1 MAEGAKDSCVISPRA
16 VMTID
21 LDELAEELSEFED
34 KKKAKSSSPLQDR
47 VIAGFE
53 EINRFVDEHE
63 RIPQNIEGRDI
74 FERLYAVRLKE
85 IRKLEVS
92 SELLSEIDSHGLLLI
107 EDDSDQML
115 DEDLDEDD
123 LLAELETDFGE
134 TELSQLTHVRSS
146 AEKRAAEEIANRTI
160 CQDFDQFAPLFKSVQ
175 ADIKSGMRPVVPF
188 GKDAKV
194 EQGDF
199 FIVDGLTAYVAH
211 AGEEFKKE
219 GLDRTDARLR
229 VIFSNKTES
238 DLLRT
243 SLQRALY
250 KDDASRRV
258 ARDLEGSLFG
268 NMLDQGDVETGVIYV
283 LRSLSEEP
291 FIAENRELIHKIGVT
306 GGSLEKRIANAQ
318 YEATYLLAGV
328 EVVREFK
335 LVGINRKK
343 LEKLLDDF
351 FSAARLDIEIP
362 DRFGKLVRP
371 REWFLVPLA
380 VIDET
385 IQRIREGTITDFV
398 YDREAA
404 TLVPYKLG

>member
-1 MAEGAKDSCVISPRA
+1 
-16 VMTID
+16 MTID